1 VSTRVELSRPLAAS
15 GPAALGAMLAI
26 LEAAAAGT
34 PPYDDATASLGLES
48 LSVPVTVAPAPQ
60 EQRYECEVTI
70 VAATT
75 SGFFPR
81 FDGSVSISPMRDE
94 GSELWL
100 IGSYTVPL
108 GAVGEIVDAT
118 LLHGVATA
126 SLERFLTWLAE
137 EIDRSTAGAI
147 QNAPGRSPDAS

>member
-1 VSTRVELSRPLAAS
+1 MSTRVELTRPLAAP
-15 GPAALGAMLAI
+15 GPVALEAMLAI
-26 LEAAAAGT
+26 LDAAAKGA
-34 PPYDDATASLGLES
+34 PPYEDAAASLGLES
-48 LSVPVTVAPAPQ
+48 LAIPVKIGAEPQ
-60 EQRYECEVTI
+60 TQRYECEITI

-100 IGSYTVPL
+100 MGSYTVPL
-108 GAVGEIVDAT
+108 GPVGEIVDAT

-126 SLERFLTWLAE
+126 SLERFITWLAE
-137 EIDRSTAGAI
+137 QIAARTTS
-147 QNAPGRSPDAS
+147 

>member
-1 VSTRVELSRPLAAS
+1 
-15 GPAALGAMLAI
+15 MLAI
-26 LEAAAAGT
+26 LSAVAKGA
-34 PPYDDATASLGLES
+34 PPYEGAVASLGLES
-48 LSVPVTVAPAPQ
+48 LAIPVRIAPSPQ

-126 SLERFLTWLAE
+126 TLERFIAWLAGQ
-137 EIDRSTAGAI
+137 IAARTASAV
-147 QNAPGRSPDAS
+147 